1 MAMIFQS
8 ATENLLP
15 MNGFINAFLI
25 VGTSALLLLALVAFE
40 KAMRQGD
47 KARLY
52 LVVFLLVSALY
63 FTSYGLYCCAPSP
76 YKEIGG
82 AFKIPLVLAFIPL
95 FFLFLRDLITGTTQ
109 KFYMVARHLVLPAL
123 FIASAPL
130 LIIFPESDV
139 AIGRNDYGYS
149 LRFLLGHVVL
159 LLQTIFYT
167 LRMFRRYARYSGKLR
182 NYYQESD
189 RHPVK
194 IRNLLLSFVIF
205 LLVLDNWLMTFLI
218 PQEVFSMI
226 YPVLLFSAAFVT
238 GWLGLA
244 APAFAHS
251 VSAQTLPDEKAG
263 QPLKEN
269 VVAKATVPVNEE
281 TEEVSLQ
288 GNGRKPFGDIK
299 KKALYDR
306 LLGYLKES
314 EVYTNPKLTLKQLA
328 SDLDTNTRYLSMVI
342 NEFEGCNFNQMLNRY
357 RVNKVIQL
365 LVDNQAE
372 SYSYLGLA
380 QKAGFH
386 SKSVFISAFKAQTG
400 STPTE
405 FAGSMKKLIQN

>member
-1 MAMIFQS
+1 
-8 ATENLLP
+8 

-25 VGTSALLLLALVAFE
+25 IGTSALLLLALLAFE

-76 YKEIGG
+76 YNEIGG

-109 KFYMVARHLVLPAL
+109 QFSMVIKHLILPVL

-130 LIIFPESDV
+130 LLVFPESDV
-139 AIGRNDYGYS
+139 IIGRNQVGYT
-149 LRFLLGHVVL
+149 LRFLLGHLVL
-159 LLQTIFYT
+159 MLQTVFYT
-167 LRMFRRYARYSGKLR
+167 LRMFRRYARYSGKLQK
-182 NYYQESD
+182 YYQESD

-218 PQEVFSMI
+218 PQEVFPLV
-226 YPVLLFSAAFVT
+226 YPVLLFSAAFIT

-244 APAFAHS
+244 APACCRPAS
-251 VSAQTLPDEKAG
+251 SPAVVPEKKSDIPA
-263 QPLKEN
+263 KES
-269 VVAKATVPVNEE
+269 VVARQPVPVNGEAE
-281 TEEVSLQ
+281 DASAQV
-288 GNGRKPFGDIK
+288 NGRIPFGDSK
-299 KKALYDR
+299 KKALYEH
-306 LLGYLKES
+306 LLRYLKES
-314 EVYTNPKLTLKQLA
+314 EAYTNPKLTLKQLA

>member
-1 MAMIFQS
+1 
-8 ATENLLP
+8 

-52 LVVFLLVSALY
+52 LVVFLLVSAFY
-63 FTSYGLYCCAPSP
+63 FTAYGLYCCAPSP
-76 YKEIGG
+76 YNEIGG
-82 AFKIPLVLAFIPL
+82 TFKIPLVLAFIPL

-109 KFYMVARHLVLPAL
+109 KFSMVVKHLILPVL
-123 FIASAPL
+123 FIASAPML
-130 LIIFPESDV
+130 LIFPESDV
-139 AIGRNDYGYS
+139 AIGRNQVGYT
-149 LRFLLGHVVL
+149 LRFLLGHL
-159 LLQTIFYT
+159 ILMLQTVFYT
-167 LRMFRRYARYSGKLR
+167 LRMFRRYARYSGKLQK
-182 NYYQESD
+182 YYQESE

-218 PQEVFSMI
+218 PQQVFPLV
-226 YPVLLFSAAFVT
+226 YPVLLFSAAFIT

-244 APAFAHS
+244 APACSRPAAAPVF
-251 VSAQTLPDEKAG
+251 VPDKKSDNPVKENVIAG
-263 QPLKEN
+263 QP
-269 VVAKATVPVNEE
+269 VPVNGEAE
-281 TEEVSLQ
+281 DASTQV
-288 GNGRKPFGDIK
+288 NGRMPFGDSK
-299 KKALYDR
+299 KKALYE
-306 LLGYLKES
+306 LLLRYMKES
-314 EVYTNPKLTLKQLA
+314 EAYTNPKLTLKQLA

-342 NEFEGCNFNQMLNRY
+342 NEFEGCNFNQMLNKY

>member
-1 MAMIFQS
+1 
-8 ATENLLP
+8 

-52 LVVFLLVSALY
+52 LVVFLLVSAFY
-63 FTSYGLYCCAPSP
+63 FAAYGFYCCAPSP
-76 YKEIGG
+76 YNEIGG

-139 AIGRNDYGYS
+139 AIGRNQVGYT
-149 LRFLLGHVVL
+149 LRFLLGHL
-159 LLQTIFYT
+159 ILMLQTVFYT
-167 LRMFRRYARYSGKLR
+167 LRMFRRYARYSGKLQK
-182 NYYQESD
+182 YYQESE

-218 PQEVFSMI
+218 PQKVFPMI

-244 APAFAHS
+244 APAFCRPTAAPA
-251 VSAQTLPDEKAG
+251 VVPDAKSEN
-263 QPLKEN
+263 PVKEN
-269 VVAKATVPVNEE
+269 VIARRPVHANGEAE
-281 TEEVSLQ
+281 DASTQV
-288 GNGRKPFGDIK
+288 NGRMPFGDSK
-299 KKALYDR
+299 KKALYELMLR
-306 LLGYLKES
+306 YMKES
-314 EVYTNPKLTLKQLA
+314 EAYTNPKLTLKQLA

>member
-1 MAMIFQS
+1 
-8 ATENLLP
+8 

-25 VGTSALLLLALVAFE
+25 IGTSALLLLALLAFE

-76 YKEIGG
+76 YNEIGG

-109 KFYMVARHLVLPAL
+109 QFSMVIKHLILPVL

-130 LIIFPESDV
+130 LLVFPESDV
-139 AIGRNDYGYS
+139 IIGRNQVGYT
-149 LRFLLGHVVL
+149 LRFLLGHLVL
-159 LLQTIFYT
+159 MLQTVFYT
-167 LRMFRRYARYSGKLR
+167 LRMFRRYARYSGKLQK
-182 NYYQESD
+182 YYQESD
-189 RHPVK
+189 RHSVK

-218 PQEVFSMI
+218 PQEVFPLV
-226 YPVLLFSAAFVT
+226 YPVLLFSAAFIT

-244 APAFAHS
+244 APACCRPA
-251 VSAQTLPDEKAG
+251 SAPAVVPEKKSDIPA
-263 QPLKEN
+263 KES
-269 VVAKATVPVNEE
+269 VVARQPVPVNGEAE
-281 TEEVSLQ
+281 DTSAQV
-288 GNGRKPFGDIK
+288 NGRIPFGDSK
-299 KKALYDR
+299 KKALYEH
-306 LLGYLKES
+306 LLRYLKES
-314 EVYTNPKLTLKQLA
+314 EAYTNPKLTLKQLA